1 MSKWGGPS
9 EPEVWQVSRFAQFPQ
24 STPESGQ
31 RSVMVD
37 ARRWKTTLRI
47 TLFCVLVWLAF
58 TIVPLIV
65 ARPIAAWKLFGWPA
79 PFAIVAFC
87 VPLAYLAIIGIY
99 CLWMDRLERNL
110 QGSDD

>member
-9 EPEVWQVSRFAQFPQ
+9 EPEVWQVSRFAQLQQ
-24 STPESGQ
+24 SASESSQ

-47 TLFCVLVWLAF
+47 TLYCLLVWF
-58 TIVPLIV
+58 VCTTVPLII
-65 ARPIAAWKLFGWPA
+65 AKPIASWKLFGWPA

-99 CLWMDRLERNL
+99 CLLMDRLERNL
-110 QGSDD
+110 QGSDE